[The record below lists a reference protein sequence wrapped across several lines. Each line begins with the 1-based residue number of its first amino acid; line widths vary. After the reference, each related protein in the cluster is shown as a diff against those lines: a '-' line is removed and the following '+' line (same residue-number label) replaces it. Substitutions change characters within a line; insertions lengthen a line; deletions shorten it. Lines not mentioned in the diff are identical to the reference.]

1 MVLIIGGAM
10 ACYLRDERISNI
22 TIDADCLSQLGGVF
36 LERTMAINNAVGNN
50 ADGEKAIFTCIIRFD
65 NKGYR
70 VFSVEELLNYF
81 QLGKDVERILLTI
94 ETGESLSSN
103 RQIGTYLELRLDNRD
118 QANCFL
124 TVTSDDKD
132 LVDASFS
139 AIHDALSKYKNKN
152 TWVRSVWT
160 QLFIQIIGVSLGFIL
175 SLWGANLISR
185 QIEMENPFVLSF
197 LFLILIFSNL
207 WGYINQAILW
217 GLNSLFPNLKFYR
230 QDKETLHWLM
240 QTIVGGIVVAIV
252 FFFLNEAFSFL
263 MIIMNSIIHKGG

>member
-1 MVLIIGGAM
+1 ML
-10 ACYLRDERISNI
+10 
-22 TIDADCLSQLGGVF
+22 TID
-36 LERTMAINNAVGNN
+36 
-50 ADGEKAIFTCIIRFD
+50 
-65 NKGYR
+65 
-70 VFSVEELLNYF
+70 
-81 QLGKDVERILLTI
+81 
-94 ETGESLSSN
+94 TGESLSSN

-152 TWVRSVWT
+152 AWVRSVWT
-160 QLFIQIIGVSLGFIL
+160 QLCIQIIGVSLGFIL
-175 SLWGANLISR
+175 SLWGANIISR

-230 QDKETLHWLM
+230 EDKETLHWLM

-252 FFFLNEAFSFL
+252 LFFLNEAFSFL